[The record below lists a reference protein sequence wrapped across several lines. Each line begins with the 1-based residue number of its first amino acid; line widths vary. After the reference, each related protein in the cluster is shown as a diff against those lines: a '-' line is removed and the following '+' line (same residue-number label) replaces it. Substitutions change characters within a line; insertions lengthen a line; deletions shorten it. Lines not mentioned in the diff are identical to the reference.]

1 MRTSLRETQ
10 KLDDYT
16 FRRQT
21 EEERLLTEASLL
33 LSPELQDKLHWQQQA
48 YELVQLYGRRRL
60 KEELE
65 TVHEQLFTESRFDKF
80 RSRIYRIFKK
90 S

>member
-10 KLDDYT
+10 MLDNYT
-16 FRRQT
+16 LRQQT
-21 EEERLLTEASLL
+21 EEESLLTEARLL
-33 LSPELQDKLHWQQQA
+33 LSPELQDKLHWQQQV

-65 TVHEQLFTESRFDKF
+65 AVHEQLFTESCFGKF
-80 RSRIYRIFKK
+80 RSQIYRIFKK
-90 S
+90 A